1 LPISSKTYIFV
12 GCEIDVLYGLC
23 LEPSASVS
31 KFIRN
36 YSHTIKVRIVEI
48 DLIVRVS
55 PSITDSHTLE
65 SNPSISQKSIIIHK
79 FASKGRNIMPRKR
92 LPSDI
97 KRTLLQGRPLL
108 VKIVKEVNQMVRR
121 LVS

>member
-1 LPISSKTYIFV
+1 MPKSSKRYIFV

-23 LEPSASVS
+23 LEPSTSVS

-48 DLIVRVS
+48 YLVVRVS

-65 SNPSISQKSIIIHK
+65 SNPSISQKSIIVHK
-79 FASKGRNIMPRKR
+79 FAPKGRNIMPRKG
-92 LPSDI
+92 LSSDI

-108 VKIVKEVNQMVRR
+108 VKIVKEVNQMVRS